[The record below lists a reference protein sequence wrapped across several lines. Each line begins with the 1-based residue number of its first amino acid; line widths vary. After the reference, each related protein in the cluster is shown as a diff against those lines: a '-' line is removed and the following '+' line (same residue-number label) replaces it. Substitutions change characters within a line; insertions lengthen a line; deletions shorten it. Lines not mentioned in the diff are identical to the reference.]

1 MDIKEL
7 KNSGF
12 RFKKNLGQNFLTD
25 NNLLRAFVKD
35 AGVTSDDVVVE
46 IGAGLGTLTRAL
58 AEKAKKVVAFEIDED
73 LKNALSK
80 VTEEYPSVEIR
91 FEDVLKL
98 SDEEIKERVPEPF
111 VVVANLP
118 YYVTTPMIMKF
129 VEGTLDVTSMTLLMQ
144 KEVAERLVA
153 KPKTSEYGAITAAI
167 KAVADTEIMRIVDR
181 RMFYP
186 VPNVDSALVK
196 STFNRKKYEFKDYK
210 IFKKTVKAA
219 FAMRRKT
226 LVNNLISAFSIS
238 RENAEKAVASI
249 NREKTVRGE
258 ELSCAELVALSDF
271 LSAAGALRTL

>member
-25 NNLLRAFVKD
+25 SNLLRAFVKD
-35 AGVTSDDVVVE
+35 AGVTNEDTVVE
-46 IGAGLGTLTRAL
+46 IGAGAGTLTRAL
-58 AEKAKKVVAFEIDED
+58 AQKAKRVVAFEIDEE
-73 LKNALSK
+73 LTPVLNK
-80 VTEEYPSVEIR
+80 VKEEYPSVEIR

-98 SDEEIKERVPEPF
+98 SDEQIKERVSETF

-129 VEGTLDVTSMTLLMQ
+129 VDGTLDVKSMTLLMQ
-144 KEVAERLVA
+144 KEVAERLIA

-167 KAVADTEIMRIVDR
+167 DAVADTEIMRIVDR

-196 STFNRKKYEFKDYK
+196 ITFNRNKYNFSDYK

-238 RENAEKAVASI
+238 RENAENIVVCSGY
-249 NREKTVRGE
+249 EKTVRGE
-258 ELSCAELVALSDF
+258 ELSCEEFVALSDKIAD
-271 LSAAGALRTL
+271 LIKQKA

>member
-25 NNLLRAFVKD
+25 SNLLRAFVKD
-35 AGVTSDDVVVE
+35 AGVTSEDTVVE
-46 IGAGLGTLTRAL
+46 IGAGAGTLTRAL
-58 AEKAKKVVAFEIDED
+58 AQKAKRVVAFEIDEELTPVLD
-73 LKNALSK
+73 K
-80 VTEEYPSVEIR
+80 VKEEYPSVEIR

-98 SDEEIKERVPEPF
+98 SDEQIKERVSETF

-129 VEGTLDVTSMTLLMQ
+129 VDGTLDVKSMTLLMQ
-144 KEVAERLVA
+144 KEVAERLIA

-167 KAVADTEIMRIVDR
+167 DAVADTEIMRIVDR

-196 STFNRKKYEFKDYK
+196 ITFNRNKYNFSDYK

-238 RENAEKAVASI
+238 RENAENIVVCSGY
-249 NREKTVRGE
+249 EKTVRGE
-258 ELSCAELVALSDF
+258 ELSCEEFVALSDKIAD
-271 LSAAGALRTL
+271 LIKQKA

>member
-25 NNLLRAFVKD
+25 SNLLRAFVSD
-35 AGVTSDDVVVE
+35 AGVTVEDTVVE
-46 IGAGLGTLTRAL
+46 IGAGAGTLTRAL
-58 AEKAKKVVAFEIDED
+58 AQKAKKVIAFEVDED
-73 LKNALSK
+73 LKIALDK
-80 VTEEYPSVEIR
+80 VSEEYPSVEIR

-98 SDEEIKERVPEPF
+98 TDRQIEERVPETF

-129 VEGTLDVTSMTLLMQ
+129 VDGTLDVKSMTLLMQ

-167 KAVADTEIMRIVDR
+167 NAVADTEIMRIVDR

-196 STFNRKKYEFKDYK
+196 ISFNRNKYVFTDYK
-210 IFKKTVKAA
+210 IFKKTVKSA

-226 LVNNLISAFSIS
+226 LVNNLISTFAIS
-238 RENAEKAVASI
+238 RENAEKAVI
-249 NREKTVRGE
+249 DIGKEKTVRGE
-258 ELSCAELVALSDF
+258 ELSCEDFIALSDKIAD
-271 LSAAGALRTL
+271 LIKAKA